1 MNKIP
6 VIVVDDETIDR
17 YIVKRQLAKCDD
29 FEQVLEATTGAE
41 FLEAYFSEP
50 RLMSQQSQP
59 LLVLMDINMPQMSGF
74 ETIEELQRRMEA
86 DSGPD
91 NVIILMF
98 TSSNNPE
105 DRAKAE
111 LFPTVKGYVV
121 KPLDEVGVQAIRAL
135 YYA

>member
-1 MNKIP
+1 MSKIP

-29 FEQVLEATTGAE
+29 FEQVLEVATGGE

-50 RLMSQQSQP
+50 RLTTQQSKP

-74 ETIEELQRRMEA
+74 ETIEELQRRMDV

-91 NVIILMF
+91 SVVILMF

-111 LFPTVKGYVV
+111 SLPTVKGYVV
-121 KPLDEVGVQAIRAL
+121 KPLDEGGVETIREL